1 VTAEDGTGTSERSE
15 ARAAIEGLGFDAALE
30 EFQRIVAELEA
41 GGQPLEEALTLYERG
56 VALQVHLERLLDD
69 AESRVRRLV
78 ERGGGRMEVVG
89 SSDTPEARQADT

>member
-1 VTAEDGTGTSERSE
+1 MTAEDGAGTGERPVTGSTIE
-15 ARAAIEGLGFDAALE
+15 ALGFDAALE
-30 EFQRIVAELEA
+30 EFQRIVAELET

-78 ERGGGRMEVVG
+78 ERGGGRVEAVG
-89 SSDTPEARQADT
+89 SSDAADARQAGT